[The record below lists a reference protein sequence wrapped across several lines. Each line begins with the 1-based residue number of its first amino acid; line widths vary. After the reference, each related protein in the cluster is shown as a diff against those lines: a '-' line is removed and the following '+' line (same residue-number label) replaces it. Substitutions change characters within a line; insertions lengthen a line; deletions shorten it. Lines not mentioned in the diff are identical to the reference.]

1 MQGSVSL
8 QQRLEGHVPS
18 PSARRV
24 TRASFRGSGGAL
36 RRRIDASLDEAVQ
49 IFELDRLLYDIEV
62 DAQHAWLR
70 RLMAFD
76 AYCARR
82 DAGGPPDRPV
92 R

>member
-36 RRRIDASLDEAVQ
+36 RRRIDALRTSDGRVLRTFSVAPGDANGSAIISNGSLYTV
-49 IFELDRLLYDIEV
+49 ELNAGI
-62 DAQHAWLR
+62 R
-70 RLMAFD
+70 RFAL
-76 AYCARR
+76 
-82 DAGGPPDRPV
+82 P
-92 R
+92 